1 MEDEELV
8 TRRTSPESS
17 IDRLSDEDFQTQFD
31 QGQLMQGGEDI
42 DLGVVK
48 TDTSEGS
55 LRNNVQGMQQMLAER
70 AASSGIQPIDRSNE
84 TISMP
89 TENKSAI
96 EQIGTL
102 LSNPFSGTRALVNQT
117 RGGIRNSLGM
127 SDEGDRDGVYGSL
140 TSLARSKDSNDL
152 ETQKALESGSEF
164 NTASQIAA
172 LGSGALLAG
181 QTFADLLQGDPASAA
196 LKAGKKFKPLYNTAK
211 KAYMGYKG
219 GKVGKDQM

>member
-8 TRRTSPESS
+8 TRRTSSDPSS
-17 IDRLSDEDFQTQFD
+17 D
-31 QGQLMQGGEDI
+31 
-42 DLGVVK
+42 DLQK
-48 TDTSEGS
+48 F
-55 LRNNVQGMQQMLAER
+55 QQMLAER
-70 AASSGIQPIDRSNE
+70 SAASGIKPIDHSNE

-89 TENKSAI
+89 TQKRSAI

>member
-48 TDTSEGS
+48 TDTSKGS
-55 LRNNVQGMQQMLAER
+55 LRDNVQGMQQMLAER

-127 SDEGDRDGVYGSL
+127 SDQGDREGVYGSL
-140 TSLARSKDSNDL
+140 TSLARAKDSNDL
-152 ETQKALESGSEF
+152 ETQKALESGNEF
-164 NTASQIAA
+164 NSASQIAA
-172 LGSGALLAG
+172 LASGAALTG
-181 QTFADLLQGDPASAA
+181 QTVADLLQGDPTAMA
-196 LKAGKKFKPLYNTAK
+196 LKTAKKYKPIYNTAK
-211 KAYMGYKG
+211 KAYMGLKG
-219 GKVGKDQM
+219 GKVAKNIL

>member
-1 MEDEELV
+1 MEDEELI

-31 QGQLMQGGEDI
+31 QGQLMQGGKDI
-42 DLGVVK
+42 DLGFVK
-48 TDTSEGS
+48 TDTSKGS
-55 LRNNVQGMQQMLAER
+55 LRDNVQRMQQMLAER
-70 AASSGIQPIDRSNE
+70 AASSGIQPIDHSNE

-127 SDEGDRDGVYGSL
+127 SDQGDREGVYGSL
-140 TSLARSKDSNDL
+140 TSLARAKDSNDL

-164 NTASQIAA
+164 NTASQIGA
-172 LGSGALLAG
+172 LASGAVLTG
-181 QTFADLLQGDPASAA
+181 QTVADLLQGDPTAIA
-196 LKAGKKFKPLYNTAK
+196 LKTAKKYKPLYNTAK
-211 KAYMGYKG
+211 NAYMGLKT
-219 GKVGKDQM
+219 GKVIKNML